1 VSNDGDIIEITSA
14 VVFAI
19 VGDRLRFT
27 LTSGQCSREFSM
39 SFHLGLRAVVEAGQL
54 LAEREIC
61 AVTPMRGRERGQ
73 G

>member
-39 SFHLGLRAVVEAGQL
+39 SFHLGLRAIADAGKVLGDKRPGKVVRFRRKQAGH
-54 LAEREIC
+54 
-61 AVTPMRGRERGQ
+61 
-73 G
+73 